1 MAAIEAVVVNHN
13 TSSFTELCLRSLF
26 ATHLETLDIAVT
38 VMDNQSQ
45 DDTSALRAYT
55 ADQTIPFVQT
65 GFTTES
71 VNNTHGEVLR
81 AFVLSHPD
89 PQYYLLLDTDIC
101 FLQTDTLLTMQ
112 NELDADP
119 NLFAMQ
125 PRMTVNGIDEL
136 PGSGWQINIGSPI
149 DLQASIAGQP
159 TETFHGL
166 LQPRCHPGC
175 ALIKN
180 SPAFRRV
187 VEHIGF
193 STAWLFGETLP
204 MRGFYDTFAL
214 LCLVM
219 KTHELGYALSTTL
232 VQHLFSVSYNDEAID
247 WKQRVVNEK
256 LALLRAP

>member
-1 MAAIEAVVVNHN
+1 MSAIEAVVVNHN

-26 ATHLETLDIAVT
+26 ATHPVLDIAVT
-38 VMDNQSQ
+38 VLDNDSL

-55 ADQTIPFVQT
+55 AKRGIPFLPS
-65 GFTTES
+65 GFTTET

-81 AFVLSHPD
+81 AFILNHPN
-89 PQYYLLLDTDIC
+89 PEYYLLLDTDIC
-101 FLQTDTLLTMQ
+101 FLQPDTLLTMQ
-112 NELDADP
+112 RELDANP
-119 NLFAMQ
+119 GLFAMQ
-125 PRMTVNGIDEL
+125 PRMTINGIDEL

-159 TETFHGL
+159 VKTYHGL

-187 VEHIGF
+187 VEHIGL
-193 STAWLFGETLP
+193 STAWLFGEALP

-219 KTHELGYALSTTL
+219 KTHELDYALSSAL

-256 LALLRAP
+256 LALLRSAS